1 MKLLLL
7 GATGGVGSHLLRQ
20 ALAAGHDVTV
30 LVRDESGLDD
40 AARHDADGVRVVVGD
55 ATSADDVAEAVVGQ
69 DAVLNAVGSR
79 RVRHPV
85 EVEVGEAL
93 LPAMRASG
101 VRRLV
106 VCSAF
111 GVGDSEADAGA
122 LQKIFFHTVLGKVY
136 EAKEAADAQVRA
148 SGLDWT
154 LVYPTRLVDDPA
166 TGDVVASEHLA
177 DGASTQVT
185 RADVAR
191 FMLAQLGDDT
201 WLRRTAVL
209 TGA

>member
-30 LVRDESGLDD
+30 LVRDETALDD
-40 AARHDADGVRVVVGD
+40 ADGARVLVGD
-55 ATSADDVAEAVVGQ
+55 ATSVDDVAEAVVGQ

-93 LPAMRASG
+93 LPAMQASG

-122 LQKIFFHTVLGKVY
+122 LQRIFFHTVLGKVY

-166 TGDVVASEHLA
+166 TGDVVASEHLP

-185 RADVAR
+185 RAATIPAFKAR
-191 FMLAQLGDDT
+191 PS
-201 WLRRTAVL
+201 RRISTSSQRSA
-209 TGA
+209 

>member
-7 GATGGVGSHLLRQ
+7 GATGGVGSHVLRQ

-30 LVRDESGLDD
+30 LVRDESALDVSE
-40 AARHDADGVRVVVGD
+40 GVRVVVGD
-55 ATSADDVAEAVVGQ
+55 ATSVDDVAEAVAGQ
-69 DAVLNAVGSR
+69 EAVLDAVGSR
-79 RVRHPV
+79 RMRHPV
-85 EVEVGEAL
+85 EVEVGEAVL
-93 LPAMRASG
+93 AAMTASG

-111 GVGDSEADAGA
+111 GVGDSAADATA
-122 LQKIFFHTVLGKVY
+122 LQKVFFRTVLGKVY

-166 TGDVVASEHLA
+166 TGDVVASERLA
-177 DGASTQVT
+177 DGASTQVS

-209 TGA
+209 TGR

>member
-1 MKLLLL
+1 M
-7 GATGGVGSHLLRQ
+7 Q
-20 ALAAGHDVTV
+20 
-30 LVRDESGLDD
+30 
-40 AARHDADGVRVVVGD
+40 
-55 ATSADDVAEAVVGQ
+55 
-69 DAVLNAVGSR
+69 
-79 RVRHPV
+79 
-85 EVEVGEAL
+85 
-93 LPAMRASG
+93 ASG

-111 GVGDSEADAGA
+111 GVGDSEGDANA

-154 LVYPTRLVDDPA
+154 LVYPTRLVDGPA

-201 WLRRTAVL
+201 WLRRTAIL

>member
-30 LVRDESGLDD
+30 LVRDEAGLNQT
-40 AARHDADGVRVVVGD
+40 ALDGVRVVVGN
-55 ATSADDVAEAVVGQ
+55 ATSVDDVAEAVAGQ

-85 EVEVGEAL
+85 EVEVSEAL
-93 LPAMRASG
+93 LPAMQASG

-111 GVGDSEADAGA
+111 GVGDSEGDASA
-122 LQKIFFHTVLGKVY
+122 LQKIFFHTVLGQVY

-201 WLRRTAVL
+201 WLRRTAVI